1 LGCLQTWHLCMK
13 ALPGFICASNLAFK
27 RRLVVQMRQGMMGM
41 SFEDTFDQVV
51 CSKSGNL
58 LQKESVASVAVK
70 KSCQPHSAISKAMV
84 VSAAKGWWQFRALL
98 ETTRIRMTHWP
109 TPVSSLNTAL
119 LLQNESSNPTSDG
132 SQLRSSHNLKAAL
145 RSPSLCIN
153 TALLLGVMPT
163 QVVSCSS

>member
-1 LGCLQTWHLCMK
+1 MK
-13 ALPGFICASNLAFK
+13 ALPGFICASNLALK
-27 RRLVVQMRQGMMGM
+27 KVGHANAPGNDGYV
-41 SFEDTFDQVV
+41 FEDTFELFALKVEI
-51 CSKSGNL
+51 CFK
-58 LQKESVASVAVK
+58 KSVASVAVK
-70 KSCQPHSAISKAMV
+70 SLASHTVPFQKAMV

-153 TALLLGVMPT
+153 TALLLGGNAHT
-163 QVVSCSS
+163 SCFMFFLMLLYL

>member
-1 LGCLQTWHLCMK
+1 
-13 ALPGFICASNLAFK
+13 
-27 RRLVVQMRQGMMGM
+27 MMGM
-41 SFEDTFDQVV
+41 SFEDTLELV

-58 LQKESVASVAVK
+58 LQKESVASVVK
-70 KSCQPHSAISKAMV
+70 KKLPATQCHLKSNGCV
-84 VSAAKGWWQFRALL
+84 CCKGWWQFRAFL
-98 ETTRIRMTHWP
+98 EMRIRMTHWP
-109 TPVSSLNTAL
+109 TPVSSLNIA

-163 QVVSCSS
+163 QVFHVCSKSGNLLQKESVLSQYCSSSERIF

>member
-1 LGCLQTWHLCMK
+1 
-13 ALPGFICASNLAFK
+13 
-27 RRLVVQMRQGMMGM
+27 MRQGMMGM
-41 SFEDTFDQVV
+41 SVEDTFDQVV

-58 LQKESVASVAVK
+58 LQKESVASVVGVK
-70 KSCQPHSAISKAMV
+70 MLCQPHSAISKSNGCV
-84 VSAAKGWWQFRALL
+84 CCKVWWQFRALL
-98 ETTRIRMTHWP
+98 EMRIRMTHWP
-109 TPVSSLNTAL
+109 TPVSSLNIAL